1 VSADEQV
8 LALLA
13 LSRVTEPGSRP
24 VHRAVQAQGA
34 VAVWHALRSGRP
46 CPPLSPA
53 LQAAARARAEGYDP
67 ADDLLALQR
76 CGGRLVRPGDEEWP
90 DDRLDWPDGVLHDA
104 PPLALCVRGPHA
116 LAEVTARSVA
126 VVGARAATAYGA
138 HVANELSHALG
149 SRGVTVVSGG
159 AYGIDAAAHRGALAA
174 EAAPTVAVLA
184 CGVDVAYP
192 RGNDRLLART
202 AERGLVVS
210 ELPPGSSPTRPRF
223 LVRNRLIAALALGT
237 VVVEAAA
244 RSGSLAT
251 ADRAGELGRHL
262 MAVPGP
268 VTSALSAGCH
278 ALLRDGA
285 TCVTR
290 AEEVLDL
297 VGMIGTDAASP
308 LRGAVRPRDDLPET
322 VRRVLEA
329 VPVRGGAGEAV
340 LARDAGVST
349 LVVQQVLPP
358 LAVHGLVERTPLGWR
373 LTALG
378 AGRSAG

>member
-1 VSADEQV
+1 MNADEQV

-138 HVANELSHALG
+138 HVANELSHALV

-159 AYGIDAAAHRGALAA
+159 AQRLAGHR
-174 EAAPTVAVLA
+174 
-184 CGVDVAYP
+184 
-192 RGNDRLLART
+192 
-202 AERGLVVS
+202 
-210 ELPPGSSPTRPRF
+210 RPR
-223 LVRNRLIAALALGT
+223 R
-237 VVVEAAA
+237 
-244 RSGSLAT
+244 
-251 ADRAGELGRHL
+251 
-262 MAVPGP
+262 
-268 VTSALSAGCH
+268 
-278 ALLRDGA
+278 
-285 TCVTR
+285 
-290 AEEVLDL
+290 
-297 VGMIGTDAASP
+297 
-308 LRGAVRPRDDLPET
+308 
-322 VRRVLEA
+322 
-329 VPVRGGAGEAV
+329 
-340 LARDAGVST
+340 
-349 LVVQQVLPP
+349 
-358 LAVHGLVERTPLGWR
+358 
-373 LTALG
+373 
-378 AGRSAG
+378 